1 MRGVTQTLTQRCS
14 KLNKPLTLLV
24 EDVPTHQ
31 KILSNFLQCEG
42 FIVYTAENCATALRF
57 LTQFKPDVLITN
69 LSLPGMSGL
78 ELIQRIKGTKQL
90 NDIPI
95 VAIDNSR
102 TFRSNDV
109 IDAGAAAILRKPLN
123 LALLMK
129 TLMRTCASFKPN
141 EEYET
146 AQVEA

>member
-1 MRGVTQTLTQRCS
+1 
-14 KLNKPLTLLV
+14 LNKPLTLLV

-42 FIVYTAENCATALRF
+42 FIVYTAENCSTALRF

-69 LSLPGMSGL
+69 LSLPGMTGL
-78 ELIQRIKGTKQL
+78 ELIQRIKSTKQL

-102 TFRSNDV
+102 TFRPNDV

-129 TLMRTCASFKPN
+129 TLMRTCASFKRV
-141 EEYET
+141 EEYAV

>member
-1 MRGVTQTLTQRCS
+1 
-14 KLNKPLTLLV
+14 
-24 EDVPTHQ
+24 THQ

-69 LSLPGMSGL
+69 LSLPGMTGL
-78 ELIQRIKGTKQL
+78 ELIQRIKGTNQL

-102 TFRSNDV
+102 TFRPNDV
-109 IDAGAAAILRKPLN
+109 LDAGAYAILRKPLN

-129 TLMRTCASFKPN
+129 TLMRTCTNLKRT
-141 EEYET
+141 EQYET
-146 AQVEA
+146 AQVQA

>member
-1 MRGVTQTLTQRCS
+1 M
-14 KLNKPLTLLV
+14 NKPLTLLV
-24 EDVPTHQ
+24 EDTPTHQ

-42 FIVYTAENCATALRF
+42 FIVYTAENCTTALRF

-69 LSLPGMSGL
+69 LSLPGMTGL

-102 TFRSNDV
+102 TFRTSDV
-109 IDAGAAAILRKPLN
+109 LDAGAFAILRKPIN
-123 LALLMK
+123 LAQLMK
-129 TLMRTCASFKPN
+129 TLMRTCSNLKRN
-141 EEYET
+141 EQYEI